1 MQTFTDAFKKA
12 RETVT
17 TQKFAPEWEIFL
29 QSDGKLSHIF
39 SDCGPKAEAISGPGN
54 IARKIDHCALSD
66 KMSTGSVILAAATNQ
81 VSNGSVA
88 DRAGTLKM
96 ARHMRR
102 SEIKSSQSVWVYS
115 PPKSHS
121 SWIFDLLG
129 SSATNDAAR
138 LSEDEELFDE
148 EQIKWMMTAL
158 TQALKVS
165 EDVKIKVASLASA
178 SDTTKQ
184 FVKRWFLDESCGDAE
199 LADAMAKLNDGF
211 KKIAVACNSPSL
223 VFTDY
228 PNWSAVRQ
236 RYFGGAI
243 RGGEGGGFPVIY
255 LEGAFTR
262 LTGNTGKLWLCVET
276 IIHEMSHHELKTHDH
291 LYDSD
296 GLKPN
301 STTLPYA
308 KAIENADSWGYF
320 AIDLAGQL
328 SESDRQKVL
337 K

>member
-1 MQTFTDAFKKA
+1 MHTFTEAFTKA
-12 RETVT
+12 RETLT
-17 TQKFAPEWEIFL
+17 TQKFASEWQVFL
-29 QSDGKLSHIF
+29 HREGKLADIF
-39 SDCGPKAEAISGPGN
+39 ADGGPKADAIAGPTK
-54 IARKIDHCALSD
+54 IAQKIDSTALSD
-66 KMSTGSVILAAATNQ
+66 KMTSGAVILAAAANGTS
-81 VSNGSVA
+81 VGSVS
-88 DRAGTLKM
+88 DRAATLKM

-115 PPKSHS
+115 PPKAHA
-121 SWIFDLLG
+121 SWIFDVASG
-129 SSATNDAAR
+129 NADSYAMS
-138 LSEDEELFDE
+138 LSQDEELFTE

-158 TQALKVS
+158 TQALKIS

-178 SDTTKQ
+178 TEATKE
-184 FVKRWFLDESCGDAE
+184 VVRKWFLDENSGDTE
-199 LADAMAKLNDGF
+199 LADAMAKLNAGF
-211 KKIAVACNSPSL
+211 QKIAVACNSPSL

-228 PNWSAVRQ
+228 PDWAAKRDTFFGAAVP
-236 RYFGGAI
+236 
-243 RGGEGGGFPVIY
+243 GGEGGAFPVIY

-276 IIHEMSHHELKTHDH
+276 IIHEMSHHEVRTHDH

-301 STTLPYA
+301 SVSLPYA

-328 SESDRQKVL
+328 SEADRLNVL